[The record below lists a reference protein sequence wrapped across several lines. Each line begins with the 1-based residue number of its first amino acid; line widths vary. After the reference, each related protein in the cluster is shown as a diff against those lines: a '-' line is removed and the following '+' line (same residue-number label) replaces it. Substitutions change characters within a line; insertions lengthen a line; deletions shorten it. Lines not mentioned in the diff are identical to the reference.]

1 MSITTAVKEFVKMP
15 FVEVSNGE
23 LADKWTIIEIKTALL
38 VNPDQ
43 LKNLSIEASG
53 LEPMIMELKAN
64 SSVRLLIAQLKE
76 TNLVIW
82 KLMER
87 LYELHADIDSTYLS
101 LSIEIT
107 EYNQKR
113 AFLKKEIDAL
123 SQSSFSEAKSFFE
136 NPGFII
142 NSHKIEN

>member
-38 VNPDQ
+38 GNPDQ

-87 LYELHADIDSTYLS
+87 LYQLHADIDSTYLS

>member
-1 MSITTAVKEFVKMP
+1 MP

-82 KLMER
+82 KLMEK
-87 LYELHADIDSTYLS
+87 LYELHADIDSTYLW

-142 NSHKIEN
+142 NSHRIEN

>member
-82 KLMER
+82 KLMEK
-87 LYELHADIDSTYLS
+87 LYELHADIDSTYLW

-142 NSHKIEN
+142 NSHRIEN

>member
-1 MSITTAVKEFVKMP
+1 MP

-38 VNPDQ
+38 LNPDQ

-82 KLMER
+82 KLMEK
-87 LYELHADIDSTYLS
+87 LYELHADIDSTYLW

>member
-1 MSITTAVKEFVKMP
+1 
-15 FVEVSNGE
+15 
-23 LADKWTIIEIKTALL
+23 
-38 VNPDQ
+38 
-43 LKNLSIEASG
+43 
-53 LEPMIMELKAN
+53 MELKAN

-82 KLMER
+82 KLMEK
-87 LYELHADIDSTYLS
+87 LYELHADIDSTYLW

>member
-38 VNPDQ
+38 GNPDQ

>member
-1 MSITTAVKEFVKMP
+1 MP
-15 FVEVSNGE
+15 LVEVSNGE
-23 LADKWTIIEIKTALL
+23 LADKWTIIEIKAALL

-43 LKNLSIEASG
+43 LKNLSIEASS
-53 LEPMIMELKAN
+53 LEPMIAELKEN
-64 SSVRLLIAQLKE
+64 SNVQLLIAQLKE

-82 KLMER
+82 NLMEK
-87 LYELHADIDSTYLS
+87 LYELHANMDSTYLS

-123 SQSSFSEAKSFFE
+123 SQSLFSEAKSFFE
-136 NPGFII
+136 NPAFVI
-142 NSHKIEN
+142 NSQKIEN

>member
-1 MSITTAVKEFVKMP
+1 MP

-38 VNPDQ
+38 LNPDQ
-43 LKNLSIEASG
+43 LKNLSSEASG

-82 KLMER
+82 KLMEK
-87 LYELHADIDSTYLS
+87 LYELHADIDSTYLW